1 MTKRQQEIQ
10 KEKIKQFFRATLPPA
25 EAESAI
31 NAFEAT
37 IAAKQ
42 NDKETLIKLLQQWI
56 PTKSVAD

>member
-1 MTKRQQEIQ
+1 MTERQEEIQ
-10 KEKIKQFFRATLPPA
+10 KEKIKQLFRATLPPA

-37 IAAKQ
+37 IAARQ
-42 NDKETLIKLLQQWI
+42 NDKEALNKLLLQWI